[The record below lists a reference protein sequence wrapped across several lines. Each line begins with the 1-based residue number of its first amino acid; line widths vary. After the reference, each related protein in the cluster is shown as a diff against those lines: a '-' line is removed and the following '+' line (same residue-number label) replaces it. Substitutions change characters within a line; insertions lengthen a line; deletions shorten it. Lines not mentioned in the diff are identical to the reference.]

1 MLRGL
6 PASIII
12 HGAVIFGG
20 AVAWPYIAPERE
32 TEVLVPVTMDVQ
44 LDVVT
49 NFAPIVRREIVP
61 AEPEVEPEEDAIEE
75 EVIEEDA
82 DEVELGEDEL
92 ETTDVRELEQ
102 AEALEE
108 ESLEASDDIEDKEE
122 PDEPEKPEE
131 KKVDARNREPDTL
144 DDLLSDSSKLFSEVK
159 QTERKPVAKQEKKI
173 LVDES
178 QVKEPRKGVGDRS
191 KETARIEALIYSQM
205 IECWET
211 VLDQPN
217 PERLQ
222 ITVKF
227 KLTKDGKLDGNVERL
242 SPKNIP
248 VGDRPMRVASDR
260 ALRAARKCAPYR
272 IPKDAQVSYDEWKD
286 VILDIGH

>member
-6 PASIII
+6 PASIIL
-12 HGAVIFGG
+12 HGAVVFGG

-32 TEVLVPVTMDVQ
+32 AEVLIPVSMDVQ

-49 NFAPIVRREIVP
+49 NFAPVVRREIVP
-61 AEPEVEPEEDAIEE
+61 EEPDVEPEEEA
-75 EVIEEDA
+75 VEEDIIEDEDV
-82 DEVELGEDEL
+82 DEVEVGDDEL

-102 AEALEE
+102 DQALEE
-108 ESLEASDDIEDKEE
+108 EALESSEDIEDEE
-122 PDEPEKPEE
+122 DEPEKPED
-131 KKVDARNREPDTL
+131 KKVEAQNREPDAL
-144 DDLLSDSSKLFSEVK
+144 EDLLSDSSKLFSEVK
-159 QTERKPVAKQEKKI
+159 QTERTPVKKREKKI

-178 QVKEPRKGVGDRS
+178 QVKEPRKGVGDKS

-217 PERLQ
+217 YERLQ

-227 KLTKDGKLDGNVERL
+227 TLTKEGQLDGNVERV
-242 SPKNIP
+242 SPKNIA

-260 ALRAARKCAPYR
+260 ALRAARRCAPYR